1 MFGDQL
7 NDFQPSSIRMSGKNP
22 PHLHR
27 LMALRVKGTVKSA
40 VASPVTTAP
49 AEARWVAL
57 ALTVALPGTS
67 WLEMAVAD
75 IALLFKHAS
84 L

>member
-1 MFGDQL
+1 
-7 NDFQPSSIRMSGKNP
+7 
-22 PHLHR
+22 
-27 LMALRVKGTVKSA
+27 MALRVKGTVKSA

-67 WLEMAVAD
+67 WLEEMAVA
-75 IALLFKHAS
+75 
-84 L
+84 